1 MGPGKGILQLRLPAQ
16 APQAA
21 LKRDKGE
28 MCPSWPRKSW
38 VQMRRISGAEGCE
51 ICSVWVGGG
60 DGGSESHPAQDQ
72 VQPGSAW
79 VKAQNGDLSCCCSAL
94 GGVAA
99 LEMGL
104 TSLTSPELNQFF
116 STAICFLGISLIF
129 KLTFLPGIT
138 CKVQIILIKYLLAGA
153 PSILP
158 R

>member
-1 MGPGKGILQLRLPAQ
+1 M
-16 APQAA
+16 
-21 LKRDKGE
+21 
-28 MCPSWPRKSW
+28 KS
-38 VQMRRISGAEGCE
+38 
-51 ICSVWVGGG
+51 CSVWVGGG

-72 VQPGSAW
+72 AQHSQPGSAW
-79 VKAQNGDLSCCCSAL
+79 VKAQNRDLSQARGSGAVWLCLFKQGTCSCCRPGKHRPLVVVQHS
-94 GGVAA
+94 GEVAA

-138 CKVQIILIKYLLAGA
+138 FKVQIILIKYLLAGA